1 MVVMAHKTSTTFND
15 AFEDINL
22 AEQRRH
28 RQMGFTCGYSVG
40 EEAGWR
46 DGYIFGMRK
55 GAQLSAEIGYYQGF
69 AHAWI
74 SILEHEDTNKQRK
87 LNALHSLLEM
97 TRSFPRTN
105 NILADDTVQ
114 KLARIR
120 AKFKQVNALILGTGA
135 TSTTFFSSSFSGGG
149 GGAGGGGGSAAGQ
162 APTGPTASQGAHHH
176 HTHAPHIGGIYNRG
190 GGTSCTSQESG
201 VGTSSFRGISPTA
214 YNNNISAT
222 PCPHHH
228 HHHQTP
234 PPPNVEMSF

>member
-1 MVVMAHKTSTTFND
+1 
-15 AFEDINL
+15 
-22 AEQRRH
+22 
-28 RQMGFTCGYSVG
+28 MGFTCGYSVG

-105 NILADDTVQ
+105 NIMEDDTVQ

-120 AKFKQVNALILGTGA
+120 AKFKQVNALILGTGTA
-135 TSTTFFSSSFSGGG
+135 SFFSSSFSGGG
-149 GGAGGGGGSAAGQ
+149 GSSGASGGGM
-162 APTGPTASQGAHHH
+162 PTASQGAGTTHS
-176 HTHAPHIGGIYNRG
+176 HAPHLGGIYNRG
-190 GGTSCTSQESG
+190 SQESG
-201 VGTSSFRGISPTA
+201 VSHASSFRGVSPTA
-214 YNNNISAT
+214 NNNS
-222 PCPHHH
+222 CLHHH
-228 HHHQTP
+228 HNH
-234 PPPNVEMSF
+234 PPNVEMSF